1 MHPLEPLDWRLE
13 RAKKH
18 LATLDKKQ
26 TSFLARLDKKNRRVV
41 GEFDR
46 DTSEYVF
53 RVNSKPPDPRIGII
67 VSEFGH
73 HLRAT
78 LDNLVWQLVLLRG
91 GSPHRKTQFPIYE
104 TWERYLSSVWMIR
117 GVSAD
122 DRALIERYQPFQQGA
137 RATDSYLSWLSW
149 LNNVDKHRFVHVG
162 CARPRLSA
170 ISVSFGAEGEYA
182 GQFPWYPR
190 FVRDVRKILDVSY
203 VSLAAGDDRTELV
216 RFLIEPCG
224 PNPEMEVDDDL
235 PVEISVSDLHHSLT
249 IRDLFGMG
257 NLVWHIVDEFR
268 PRFDVERRA
277 S

>member
-1 MHPLEPLDWRLE
+1 MHPLEALDWRLE

-53 RVNSKPPDPRIGII
+53 RVNGKPPDARLGII

-91 GSPHRKTQFPIYE
+91 GSPTSKTQFPIYKCR
-104 TWERYLSSVWMIR
+104 ERYQSSVWMIR

-122 DRALIERYQPFQQGA
+122 DRALIETYQPFQLGV
-137 RATDSYLSWLSW
+137 RAADSYLSWLAW
-149 LNNVDKHRFVHVG
+149 LNNMDKHRFVHIG
-162 CARPRLSA
+162 CARPRLTG
-170 ISVSFGAEGEYA
+170 ISVSYGAEGEYA
-182 GQFPWYPR
+182 GQFPWHPKP
-190 FVRDVRKILDVSY
+190 VRDIRKILGVTY
-203 VSLAAGDDRTELV
+203 VSPAASDDRTELM
-216 RFLIEPCG
+216 RCLIDPCG
-224 PNPEMEVDDDL
+224 ANPEMEVEGDV
-235 PVEISVSDLHHSLT
+235 PIEISVSDLHHSLT
-249 IRDLFGMG
+249 IRDLFEMG

-268 PRFDVERRA
+268 PRFDIKRRA